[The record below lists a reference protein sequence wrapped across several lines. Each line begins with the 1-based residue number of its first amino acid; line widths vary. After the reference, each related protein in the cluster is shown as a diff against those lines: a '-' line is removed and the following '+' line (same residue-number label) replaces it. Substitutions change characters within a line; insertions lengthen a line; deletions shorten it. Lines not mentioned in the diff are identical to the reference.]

1 MDNVICHD
9 QESWALENSPDAL
22 ANAIKECTDWKLAV
36 FGRNAARLARNLYSW
51 SRVFEELF
59 CIYRELRANYRRF

>member
-22 ANAIKECTDWKLAV
+22 ANA
-36 FGRNAARLARNLYSW
+36 N
-51 SRVFEELF
+51 
-59 CIYRELRANYRRF
+59 